1 MLNKIISVA
10 LVVMMSSFANAAD
23 SIDVNPDMG
32 KPGQPA
38 RVPKDNEFKVCA
50 DQDNLPKHTLL
61 RCVEDAPPG
70 ISCCWVLC

>member
-50 DQDNLPKHTLL
+50 DQTIYHILIHQEKVL
-61 RCVEDAPPG
+61 RTR
-70 ISCCWVLC
+70 